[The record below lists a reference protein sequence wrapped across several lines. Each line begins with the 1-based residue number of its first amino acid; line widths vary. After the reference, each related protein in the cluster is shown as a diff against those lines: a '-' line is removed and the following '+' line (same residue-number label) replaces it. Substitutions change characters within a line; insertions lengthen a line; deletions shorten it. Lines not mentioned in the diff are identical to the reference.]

1 MQDAYQGQIK
11 DLILGRDF
19 LTWLWFKSET
29 AKGDFVTEAG
39 EPFSLYVEQRITV
52 TGGEGDAK
60 ESISVSGLLSELR
73 EAKVGLAMGKKVSKA
88 LVRIGQE
95 PDTWHAVIKAEDF
108 SLSGF
113 KTPKVERER
122 DEDEDPD
129 AAFLEKMYLV
139 EKGLGFLDEA
149 YAQFLAVRFS
159 PRWNEECAR
168 VRAWLEAD

>member
-1 MQDAYQGQIK
+1 MQDAYQGQMI

-19 LTWLWFKSET
+19 LTWLWFKSEA

-73 EAKVGLAMGKKVSKA
+73 EAKLGLSMGKKVSKA

-95 PDTWHAVIKAEDF
+95 PDTWQTVVKAEDF

-129 AAFLEKMYLV
+129 AALLEKMYLV
-139 EKGLGFLDEA
+139 ERGLAFLDEA
-149 YAQFLAVRFS
+149 FGQFLAVRFS
-159 PRWNEECAR
+159 PKWNEECAR

>member
-1 MQDAYQGQIK
+1 MQDAYQGQTI

-29 AKGDFVTEAG
+29 GKGDFTTADGV
-39 EPFSLYVEQRITV
+39 PFSLFVEQRITV

-60 ESISVSGLLSELR
+60 ESITVTGLLSELR
-73 EAKVGLAMGKKVSKA
+73 EAKLGLSMGKKVSRA
-88 LVRIGQE
+88 MVRIGNE
-95 PDTWHAVIKAEDF
+95 PDAWQTVIKAEDF
-108 SLSGF
+108 SFSGF

-129 AAFLEKMYLV
+129 AAFLEKMYLM
-139 EKGLGFLDEA
+139 ERCLGFIDEA
-149 YAQFLAVRFS
+149 FGQFLAVRFS
-159 PRWNEECAR
+159 AGWREECGR